1 MAETGKQIQWFP
13 GHMAK
18 TRRKIGES
26 LSLVDAAVEIL
37 DARTPLSSRNPELND
52 ILKDKPSLILLN
64 KCDVADPEIT
74 DEWISYFKEKG
85 IVAVAVDCKSG
96 NGLKSFSAAV
106 KNLLSQKI
114 EAAKKKGINKALRL
128 MVVGIPNVGK
138 SSFINRLG
146 DKHAKVEDRPGVTRG
161 NQWFSTKDNF
171 LLLDTPG
178 VLWPKF
184 EDEEVALRLAMTGAV
199 KDSILDIEFIAVKL
213 IEFLVSNSDYKAMLE
228 ERYKLEIHEEYE
240 DSYDILCN
248 IGAKRGMKARGGDT
262 DTLRAAIMLVD
273 EFRGVKIVRIS
284 LERPC

>member
-52 ILKDKPSLILLN
+52 ILKNKPSLILLN
-64 KCDVADPEIT
+64 KCDVADNKVTE
-74 DEWISYFKEKG
+74 EWIAYFKENG
-85 IVAVAVDCKSG
+85 ITAVAVDCKSG
-96 NGLKSFSAAV
+96 NGLKNFSAAV
-106 KNLLSQKI
+106 KKLLSNKI
-114 EAAKKKGINKALRL
+114 EAAKQKGINKAIRL

-184 EDEEVALRLAMTGAV
+184 DDEEVAIRLAMTGAV

-213 IEFLVSNSDYKAMLE
+213 IEFLVQNPEYKELLE
-228 ERYKLEIHEEYE
+228 ARYKFEIHEEYE

-273 EFRGVKIVRIS
+273 EFRGGKIGNIS

>member
-64 KCDVADPEIT
+64 KCDVSDPKIT
-74 DEWISYFKEKG
+74 EEWISYFNKKG
-85 IVAVAVDCKSG
+85 IKAVAVDCKSG
-96 NGLKSFSAAV
+96 NGLKSFASAV
-106 KNLLSQKI
+106 KDLLSAKI

-184 EDEEVALRLAMTGAV
+184 EDDEVALRLAMTGAV

-213 IEFLVSNSDYKAMLE
+213 IEFLVSNGDYKAMLE
-228 ERYKLEIHEEYE
+228 ERYKLEIHEDYE

-273 EFRGVKIVRIS
+273 EFRGGKIGRIS

>member
-1 MAETGKQIQWFP
+1 MAESGKQIQWFP

-52 ILKDKPSLILLN
+52 ILKNKPSIILLN
-64 KCDVADPEIT
+64 KCDVADSEIT
-74 DEWISYFKEKG
+74 NEWIAYFKKMG
-85 IVAVAVDCKSG
+85 ITAVAVDCKSG
-96 NGLKSFSAAV
+96 TGLKNFATAV
-106 KNLLSQKI
+106 KNLLSKKI
-114 EAAKKKGINKALRL
+114 EAAKQKGINKAIRL

-184 EDEEVALRLAMTGAV
+184 EDEEVAIRLAMTGAV
-199 KDSILDIEFIAVKL
+199 KDSLLDIEFIAVKL
-213 IEFLVSNSDYKAMLE
+213 IEFLVLNPKYKALLE
-228 ERYKLEIHEEYE
+228 NRYKVEIHEDYE

-262 DTLRAAIMLVD
+262 DTERAAIMLID
-273 EFRGVKIVRIS
+273 EFRGGKIGNIT
-284 LERPC
+284 LERPN

>member
-1 MAETGKQIQWFP
+1 MAETGTQIQWFP

-64 KCDVADPEIT
+64 KCDVADAKIT
-74 DEWISYFKEKG
+74 DEWISYFKKCG
-85 IVAVAVDCKSG
+85 IIAVPVDCKSG
-96 NGLKSFSAAV
+96 NGLKSFAVAV
-106 KNLLSQKI
+106 KSLLSAKI

-184 EDEEVALRLAMTGAV
+184 EDDEVALRLAMTGAV

-213 IEFLVSNSDYKAMLE
+213 IEFLVSNSEYKTMLE
-228 ERYKLEIHEEYE
+228 ERYKLEIHEDYE

-273 EFRGVKIVRIS
+273 EFRGGKIGRIS

>member
-37 DARTPLSSRNPELND
+37 DARTPLSSRNPELNE
-52 ILKDKPSLILLN
+52 ILKNKPSLILLN
-64 KCDVADPEIT
+64 KCDVADEKVT
-74 DEWISYFKEKG
+74 EEWIAYFKNQG
-85 IVAVAVDCKSG
+85 VTAVPVDCKSG
-96 NGLKSFSAAV
+96 NGLKNFSLAV

-114 EAAKKKGINKALRL
+114 EAAKQKGINKAIRL

-184 EDEEVALRLAMTGAV
+184 DDEEVAIRLAMTGAV

-213 IEFLVSNSDYKAMLE
+213 IEFLVANPEYKELLE
-228 ERYKLEIHEEYE
+228 TRYKLEIHEEYE

-273 EFRGVKIVRIS
+273 EFRGGKIGNIS

>member
-37 DARTPLSSRNPELND
+37 DARTPLASRNPELND

-64 KCDVADPEIT
+64 KCDVADPAIT
-74 DEWISYFKEKG
+74 DEWISFFKEKG
-85 IVAVAVDCKSG
+85 IMAVAVDCKSG
-96 NGLKSFSAAV
+96 NGLKSFANAV
-106 KNLLSQKI
+106 RNLLSKKI
-114 EAAKKKGINKALRL
+114 EAAKLKGINKALRL

-184 EDEEVALRLAMTGAV
+184 EDDEVALRLAMTGAV

-213 IEFLVSNSDYKAMLE
+213 IEFLISNSSYKAMLE
-228 ERYKLEIHEEYE
+228 ERYKLEIHEDYE

-273 EFRGVKIVRIS
+273 EFRGGKIGRIS

>member
-1 MAETGKQIQWFP
+1 MKKET
-13 GHMAK
+13 
-18 TRRKIGES
+18 
-26 LSLVDAAVEIL
+26 
-37 DARTPLSSRNPELND
+37 
-52 ILKDKPSLILLN
+52 
-64 KCDVADPEIT
+64 
-74 DEWISYFKEKG
+74 
-85 IVAVAVDCKSG
+85 KSA
-96 NGLKSFSAAV
+96 FIA
-106 KNLLSQKI
+106 
-114 EAAKKKGINKALRL
+114 
-128 MVVGIPNVGK
+128 VVGRPNVGK

-184 EDEEVALRLAMTGAV
+184 EDDEVALRLAMTGAV

-228 ERYKLEIHEEYE
+228 ERYKLEIHEDYE

-273 EFRGVKIVRIS
+273 EFRGGKIGRIS